1 MRLSL
6 LRGCSDSFSEANPRA
21 PNPFLACQL
30 SLHLSWHLSIIK
42 GSVRWSFYGNCRQ
55 LAGQG
60 RGISSHPMQ
69 DLHPFRG
76 TCSTGGW
83 CSASVSLLEGFPST
97 CDGVIISASRPGK
110 AGMIQEQAAAD
121 GWDPAVPWDSWWFG
135 ISAWGIPAPIH
146 HHSTFPEKEMCPVV
160 GTSSSEGVLQIMRRG
175 N

>member
-1 MRLSL
+1 MEFLWQLQAACWARQGHQQPPHAGS
-6 LRGCSDSFSEANPRA
+6 A
-21 PNPFLACQL
+21 PI
-30 SLHLSWHLSIIK
+30 SWHLQHRGLVFSIC
-42 GSVRWSFYGNCRQ
+42 F
-55 LAGQG
+55 
-60 RGISSHPMQ
+60 
-69 DLHPFRG
+69 
-76 TCSTGGW
+76 T
-83 CSASVSLLEGFPST
+83 LEGFPST

-135 ISAWGIPAPIH
+135 ISGCGIPAPIH